1 MSESE
6 VNGCMD
12 ESCRNFRAQTKQ
24 IIESGRYLERIYEF
38 SEYEKAIECVR
49 VLEEENRF
57 FIQRFE
63 KEQKDHAEMLQ
74 KLQAHLKLSEKNREI
89 EKNRYKK
96 KIDALKTELHR
107 INQKP
112 ATQQNDLFSNSS
124 DDQDEADDLDDDLN
138 DKDDDVNFQEQSSTG
153 VPLLSG
159 HSMPAHNGENG
170 PCKHSSDGQHP
181 DFEFS
186 DDSDFDMN
194 EWEEDQNSKPK
205 VVMRRRTAESKK
217 NHSKGKKNKKN

>member
-1 MSESE
+1 MSESD
-6 VNGCMD
+6 VNCMD
-12 ESCRNFRAQTKQ
+12 ESCRNLREQTKQ

-38 SEYEKAIECVR
+38 SEYEKAIECVRKLWTSRLFCHDQNISLKDSKCSHGCR

-124 DDQDEADDLDDDLN
+124 DDQDEADDLDDDR
-138 DKDDDVNFQEQSSTG
+138 DDEEDDVNFQEQSSTG
-153 VPLLSG
+153 
-159 HSMPAHNGENG
+159 AA
-170 PCKHSSDGQHP
+170 Q
-181 DFEFS
+181 
-186 DDSDFDMN
+186 
-194 EWEEDQNSKPK
+194 
-205 VVMRRRTAESKK
+205 TAV
-217 NHSKGKKNKKN
+217 